1 MFISYEYYTNEFM
14 GLSVSETDFPI
25 LNAWAQNLINQI
37 TYNQVTESNITNLP
51 TLIQTNFKNA
61 ICAQISYL
69 SLYGL
74 DSMVIGA
81 MSTGFTVGKVKI
93 DNANNNTEKTSAK
106 LNAVSPL
113 AMFYLEQTGL
123 TNPNVIVSRD
133 NYLPI
138 WWY

>member
-37 TYNQVTESNITNLP
+37 TYNQVTEGSITTLP
-51 TLIQTNFKNA
+51 QLIQTNFKNA

-74 DSMVIGA
+74 DSMVTGA